1 MGGPWDRCCGSN
13 VGLQTD
19 HPEKKRKSKSRKE
32 KLMVVVYV
40 RKEGDTIF
48 LLIGSPRVCDHR
60 LHLINRQPSA
70 SGAGCVRF
78 KVGFI
83 RPQPSS
89 VWEILTIRSAAL
101 ERPMLDFSAI
111 FPLLFYFDLFF
122 GLHRQLCG
130 HLYCRHKSLRN
141 CWGTN
146 VSLRLR
152 WSTDI
157 LRVTPRLQIWHQ
169 RQSAWR

>member
-1 MGGPWDRCCGSN
+1 
-13 VGLQTD
+13 
-19 HPEKKRKSKSRKE
+19 
-32 KLMVVVYV
+32 MVVVYV
-40 RKEGDTIF
+40 WKEGDTIF

-60 LHLINRQPSA
+60 LHLINRQQSA

-122 GLHRQLCG
+122 LDYISNFVGICTAVTSLC
-130 HLYCRHKSLRN
+130 
-141 CWGTN
+141 
-146 VSLRLR
+146 
-152 WSTDI
+152 
-157 LRVTPRLQIWHQ
+157 VTAEAQTVRSGCVDQQIF
-169 RQSAWR
+169 